1 MLSRKTK
8 YAINALVYL
17 ARESKD
23 GEPVQISRIAESEN
37 IPRKFLE
44 AILLDLKHAGMLN
57 SRKGKIGGYFL
68 QKTPAEINIADVMRL
83 FDGPIALLP
92 CVAYKYYEK
101 CDECIDEEA
110 CGIRS
115 VFSDVRSETVRMLKK
130 ATLAEIIKR
139 SEALKKNISTQK
151 KVIAQKNFLK
161 GNENIVRNVINKQ
174 KITSVKK
181 RK

>member
-17 ARESKD
+17 ARENKD
-23 GEPVQISRIAESEN
+23 GEPVQISKIAESEN

-44 AILLDLKHAGMLN
+44 AILLELRHAGMLN
-57 SRKGKIGGYFL
+57 SKKGKTGGYYL
-68 QKTPAEINIADVMRL
+68 QQSPKEINIADVMRL

-92 CVAYKYYEK
+92 CVAYKYYER
-101 CDECIDEEA
+101 CEECVDEET

-115 VFSDVRSETVRMLKK
+115 VFSDVRSETVRALKQ

-139 SEALKKNISTQK
+139 SEKLKKETSLQKRSLQK
-151 KVIAQKNFLK
+151 KPAKTK
-161 GNENIVRNVINKQ
+161 
-174 KITSVKK
+174 
-181 RK
+181 